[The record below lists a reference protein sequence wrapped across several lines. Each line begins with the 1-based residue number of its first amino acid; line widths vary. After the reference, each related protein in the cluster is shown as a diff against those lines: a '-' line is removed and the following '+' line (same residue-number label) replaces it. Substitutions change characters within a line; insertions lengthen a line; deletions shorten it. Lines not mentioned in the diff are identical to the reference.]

1 MILPKTSSGLLS
13 RSLAVY
19 FKDLRMELR
28 TKNAL
33 NAILMFG
40 VTTLTVV
47 SFSLGQSGLSPKL
60 LSALFWIIMFFSAMS
75 GLAQTFIREE
85 ETGTS
90 LILNLTAEPNSIYIG
105 KLLFNL
111 TLLITMTSIITP
123 MFFIF
128 TDAPTENIL
137 PFVVILTLGV
147 FGLVSATTLVAAI
160 ISKAS
165 VKGALFAVV
174 SFPILMVLL
183 MVLVGATEK
192 ILDNNSLS
200 SVSSE
205 IQFLIAYVVVMT
217 TISLLLFKFVWR
229 E

>member
-1 MILPKTSSGLLS
+1 MPKMSSGLIS
-13 RSLAVY
+13 RSFAVY
-19 FKDLRMELR
+19 LKDMRMELR

-60 LSALFWIIMFFSAMS
+60 MSALFWIIMFFSAMS

-90 LILNLTAEPNSIYIG
+90 LILNLTAEPSSIYIG

-111 TLLITMTSIITP
+111 TLLVTMTSIITP
-123 MFFIF
+123 MFFVF

-137 PFVVILTLGV
+137 PFILLLVLGIL
-147 FGLVSATTLVAAI
+147 GLVSATTLVAAI

-174 SFPILMVLL
+174 SFPLLLVLL
-183 MVLVGATEK
+183 MVLVGATDK
-192 ILDNNSLS
+192 ILDNESLS
-200 SVSSE
+200 MISSE
-205 IQFLIAYVVVMT
+205 IQFLLAYVVVMT
-217 TISLLLFKFVWR
+217 TSSLLLFKFVWR

>member
-1 MILPKTSSGLLS
+1 MPKTSSGLLS

-19 FKDLRMELR
+19 FKDLRLELR
-28 TKNAL
+28 TKSAL

-40 VTTLTVV
+40 ITTLAVV

-60 LSALFWIIMFFSAMS
+60 LSSLFWIIMFFSAMS

-111 TLLITMTSIITP
+111 TLLVTMTAIITP

-128 TDAPTENIL
+128 TDAPTGNIL
-137 PFVVILTLGV
+137 PFVVILVLGIL
-147 FGLVSATTLVAAI
+147 GLVSATTLVAAI

-165 VKGALFAVV
+165 VKGALFSVV
-174 SFPILMVLL
+174 SFPVLMILL

-192 ILDNNSLS
+192 IFDNQSLAET
-200 SVSSE
+200 SSE
-205 IQFLIAYVVVMT
+205 IQVLISYVVVMT

>member
-1 MILPKTSSGLLS
+1 MSSGLIS

-19 FKDLRMELR
+19 LKDLRMELR

-60 LSALFWIIMFFSAMS
+60 MSALFWVIMFFSAMS

-111 TLLITMTSIITP
+111 TLLVTMTSIITP
-123 MFFIF
+123 MFFVF

-137 PFVVILTLGV
+137 PFLLLLVLGIL
-147 FGLVSATTLVAAI
+147 GLVSATTLVAAI

-174 SFPILMVLL
+174 SFPLLLVLL
-183 MVLVGATEK
+183 MVLVGATDK
-192 ILDNNSLS
+192 ILDNESLS
-200 SVSSE
+200 TVSSE
-205 IQFLIAYVVVMT
+205 IQFLLAYVVVMT
-217 TISLLLFKFVWR
+217 TSSLLLFKFVWR